1 MTSAVAN
8 VKKIA
13 GSPRAHASGAIGRT
27 ASDLKEAILKIA
39 TALESRR
46 ASELAFVLAAAMA
59 PPTLGMT
66 SARVS
71 TDLLSGM
78 KESCFLAPARERL
91 RDEMSHS
98 LRGPSIGAP
107 RQTLEALDQMRLRPF
122 APA

>member
-27 ASDLKEAILKIA
+27 ASEAILKIA

-46 ASELAFVLAAAMA
+46 ASDLAFVLAAAMA

-78 KESCFLAPARERL
+78 KEPCFLAPARERL
-91 RDEMSHS
+91 RDELSHS